1 MKKVKSGNRSSAAKG
16 NGAPK
21 NVDEYLAG
29 VPEPAR
35 STLNKIRAAIRAAV
49 PPEATET
56 ISYRTAFKYKEV
68 LVWFA
73 AFSNHCSLF
82 PTASVVEAFKNEL
95 KGFSTSKG
103 TIHFPTDKP
112 LPTALVKKLV
122 KARVA
127 QNASCALTG
136 GNVPCATAF
145 ADSHPPRS
153 SPPRAR
159 FFRSL
164 LPRNKCRSK
173 SSHPPRNNFFSRS
186 MRRATRS
193 TPARV
198 TPRNS
203 LGP

>member
-1 MKKVKSGNRSSAAKG
+1 MREGKSGNRGSTAKG
-16 NGAPK
+16 KRAPK
-21 NVDEYLAG
+21 NVDEYLSG

-35 STLNKIRAAIRAAV
+35 STLNKMRGAIRSAV

-56 ISYRTAFKYKEV
+56 ISYRIPAFKHKGV

-112 LPTALVKKLV
+112 LPTALIKKIV

-127 QNASCALTG
+127 QNE
-136 GNVPCATAF
+136 
-145 ADSHPPRS
+145 
-153 SPPRAR
+153 
-159 FFRSL
+159 
-164 LPRNKCRSK
+164 SK
-173 SSHPPRNNFFSRS
+173 K
-186 MRRATRS
+186 RR
-193 TPARV
+193 
-198 TPRNS
+198 
-203 LGP
+203 

>member
-1 MKKVKSGNRSSAAKG
+1 MKRVKSGSRSSAAKG
-16 NGAPK
+16 SGAPK

-35 STLNKIRAAIRAAV
+35 STLNKMRAAIRSAV

-56 ISYRTAFKYKEV
+56 ISYGMPAFKHKGV

-73 AFSNHCSLF
+73 AFSTHCSLF
-82 PTASVVEAFKNEL
+82 PTAAVIETFKNEL

-127 QNASCALTG
+127 QNE
-136 GNVPCATAF
+136 
-145 ADSHPPRS
+145 
-153 SPPRAR
+153 
-159 FFRSL
+159 
-164 LPRNKCRSK
+164 SK
-173 SSHPPRNNFFSRS
+173 KGR
-186 MRRATRS
+186 
-193 TPARV
+193 
-198 TPRNS
+198 
-203 LGP
+203 